1 MRFAAFLTLVT
12 FANLS
17 FAQQPVAP
25 TDAKSPEDERKSFK
39 LPDGFV
45 AQLVAAEPQFAP
57 WPFGG
62 TPKTPGIQKPI
73 QLAFDAKGRLW
84 VTTSYH
90 YPFAAPKGEESDK
103 LFVLSDF
110 GDDGLAK
117 KIEVFDDKL
126 NIPIGILPLPDCKS
140 CIVSS
145 AGEILKL
152 TDTDGDGKAD
162 TREVLFTGFGFKD
175 THGMYNSFAYL
186 PDGWVYACHGFSN
199 ESRVKGKDGH
209 EVHMQSGNTF
219 RFRPDGSR
227 IEIYTRG
234 QVNPFGMTVDPWF
247 NLYTADCH
255 SKPITQLIKG
265 AYYDSFG
272 KPHDGL
278 GYAPHVTHHDHGST
292 GLCGLTWYD
301 ADQFP
306 DQWKGCTF
314 LGNVVTNRINADK
327 IEWKGSTPVAKELPD
342 FLSSGDPWF
351 RPSDIKLGP
360 DGALYVSDFYN
371 KIIGHYEV
379 DLKHPG
385 RDKSRGRVWRIVWQ
399 GKDGKASP
407 PKMPFA
413 DLTKETPEKL
423 VELTGSKN
431 ITTRLMATRALIERG
446 KETLPVV
453 KEAFKKPRDMTDRQ
467 FIDLVWVV
475 TRLEFDKQAAF
486 LDNAH
491 EAAISTDYI
500 FLLNRATQT
509 RPIDPHAAVAFDK
522 FPRNVRKKYENP
534 TPGQSINPLP
544 ERIKEQAR
552 AERIR
557 VDAQLEAP
565 FRYTHDIADLT
576 SIIVRALPE
585 DVGLRHAARISLR
598 NVLADPDTQGD
609 LVWALKLFIAK
620 KGQDVAVL
628 DDVFLGVPT
637 AYAGWWL
644 SERLK
649 AGTLDPAFAERA
661 YQHVG
666 RYGCDCHRQQ
676 AWVAAQDITDGRSR
690 IGMMQALR
698 RGVASAGASF
708 APSDLARLTRTV
720 QGGLTAADDGVVL
733 GSLQLAATIDY
744 DVAPAA
750 LELVTNPKR
759 SEAVRLAAF
768 AAVEKQPKDKL
779 LPACSDIVKD
789 ATSPPALREKAL
801 PILAA
806 STKLLDLILLK
817 DLLKTAPHRQGV
829 LIATG
834 LASSKEGTAHL
845 FAAVQTGNASAR
857 LLQEKAVLDRL
868 KATNADKWE
877 ARVKELT
884 AGLPSADARIAALLK
899 QRGDGFKKAKI
910 DLDAGKKLFGTTCA
924 NCHQLGGQGAKVG
937 PQLDGIGNRGVERI
951 MEDVLDPN
959 RNVDHAFYTTTLEL
973 KDGRQL
979 SGLLRVEGKTL
990 ILIDPQAKETR
1001 VSEADVDKKRTSPL
1015 SPMPSD
1021 IAEKLKPQE
1030 FYHLIGY
1037 LADQRQK

>member
-1 MRFAAFLTLVT
+1 MRFAAFLTLLALAGPT
-12 FANLS
+12 L
-17 FAQQPVAP
+17 AQQPIAP
-25 TDAKSPEDERKSFK
+25 TDAKTPDDERKSFK

-45 AQLVAAEPQFAP
+45 AQLVASEPD
-57 WPFGG
+57 
-62 TPKTPGIQKPI
+62 IQKPI

-90 YPFAAPKGEESDK
+90 YPFAAEKGKESDK

-110 GDDGLAK
+110 GPDGKAK
-117 KIEVFDDKL
+117 KVEVFDDHL

-145 AGEILKL
+145 VGEILKL

-162 TREVLFTGFGFKD
+162 QREVLFTGFGSRD
-175 THGMYNSFAYL
+175 THGMYNSFTYL

-199 ESRVKGKDGH
+199 DSHVKGKDGH

-278 GYAPHVTHHDHGST
+278 GYAPHVTRHDHGST
-292 GLCGLTWYD
+292 ALCGLTWYD

-306 DQWKGCTF
+306 EQWGGCMF

-327 IEWKGSTPVAKELPD
+327 IEWHGSTPVAKELPD
-342 FLSSGDPWF
+342 FLVSSDPWF

-360 DGALYVSDFYN
+360 DGALYVADFYN

-385 RDKSRGRVWRIVWQ
+385 RDKTRGRVWRIVWT
-399 GKDGKASP
+399 GKAGQAAP
-407 PKMPFA
+407 PKMPFT
-413 DLTKETPEKL
+413 DLTTETPEKL

-431 ITTRLMATRALIERG
+431 ITTRMMATRELIQRG
-446 KETLPVV
+446 ESILPMV
-453 KEAFKKPRDMTDRQ
+453 KEKFAKENSLEGPQ
-467 FIDLVWVV
+467 FIHLTWAI
-475 TRLEFDKQAAF
+475 TRLEY
-486 LDNAH
+486 H
-491 EAAISTDYI
+491 
-500 FLLNRATQT
+500 ATKFFMALKEQRQDQGIYLKLADLAVAT
-509 RPIDPHAAVAFDK
+509 RPIDPNAAALFDK
-522 FPRNVRKKYENP
+522 AWVRKKVENP
-534 TPGQSINPLP
+534 KPGRSVTPLE
-544 ERIKEQAR
+544 ERLVKTAR
-552 AERIR
+552 SERVS

-565 FRYTHDIADLT
+565 FRYTSDIANLT
-576 SIIVRALPE
+576 SIIVRTQSD

-598 NVLADPDTQGD
+598 NVLADPDTQEE
-609 LVWALKLFIAK
+609 LVWALQPFLGKAGK
-620 KGQDVAVL
+620 DVAVL

-644 SERLK
+644 SERMKL
-649 AGTLDPAFAERA
+649 GTLDPAVAERA

-666 RYGCDCHRQQ
+666 RYGCDCHRQ
-676 AWVAAQDITDGRSR
+676 VAY
-690 IGMMQALR
+690 
-698 RGVASAGASF
+698 SAAEEIKD
-708 APSDLARLTRTV
+708 PR
-720 QGGLTAADDGVVL
+720 Q
-733 GSLQLAATIDY
+733 QLAAFQALKRGTENAGATFKPNKDY
-744 DVAPAA
+744 TTMRKIADGLDSTDSAVVLQSIQLGDVLGHTA
-750 LELVTNPKR
+750 LPKKVFGIVADAKL
-759 SEAVRLAAF
+759 SEAARLAAF
-768 AAVEKQPKDKL
+768 AVMEKQPKEQSLPVCSLIVADAGSPAALKERAISL
-779 LPACSDIVKD
+779 LAS
-789 ATSPPALREKAL
+789 
-801 PILAA
+801 
-806 STKLLDLILLK
+806 STKLNDLILLT
-817 DLLKTAPHRQGV
+817 DQLKTVPHRQGV
-829 LIATG
+829 LIATA
-834 LASSKEGTAHL
+834 LAGSKDGANQL
-845 FAAVQTGNASAR
+845 FATIKLGKASAR
-857 LLQEKAVLDRL
+857 LLQEKVVLDRL
-868 KATNADKWE
+868 KATNADKWQE
-877 ARVKELT
+877 RAKELT
-884 AGLPSADARIAALLK
+884 AGLPTADARIAALLK
-899 QRGDGFKKAKI
+899 ERGDGFKKAKV
-910 DLDAGKKLFGTTCA
+910 DLEAGKKIFGTTCA
-924 NCHQLGGQGAKVG
+924 NCHQIGGQGAKVG
-937 PQLDGIGNRGVERI
+937 PQLDGIGNRGVERL

-979 SGLLRVEGKTL
+979 SGLLREEGKTL

-1001 VSEADVDKKRTSPL
+1001 VSADEVDKKRTSPL

-1021 IAEKLKPQE
+1021 IAEKLKPQD

-1037 LADQRQK
+1037 LADLRQK